1 LKLLRA
7 CLKKIIETRCGRFGV
22 PPLGGFRAVPPKG
35 GTPNR
40 VFKQSLR
47 PPLVASKAPRELA
60 LSSGGRFGL
69 RRDFGLRFGLGVDR
83 LPLQIGIPTFSFL
96 SFVVLLAHNYLYI
109 TNSLRLF
116 SAL

>member
-1 LKLLRA
+1 FQL
-7 CLKKIIETRCGRFGV
+7 ETTKT
-22 PPLGGFRAVPPKG
+22 PLF
-35 GTPNR
+35 
-40 VFKQSLR
+40 
-47 PPLVASKAPRELA
+47 ASKAARELA
-60 LSSGGRFGL
+60 LPSGGRFGL
-69 RRDFGLRFGLGVDR
+69 RRDFGLRFGLGVDL